1 MDTTEAPLKKS
12 DLQVEMESLVPPLEE
27 RASSGDFQGALDAL
41 MGLEKKGRMVSS
53 YLLINLPLGC
63 FALFSLRRC
72 GLFTPH
78 GPLG

>member
-41 MGLEKKGRMVSS
+41 MGLEKKARMVSCFFPRP
-53 YLLINLPLGC
+53 LLLGC

-72 GLFTPH
+72 GLVYPS
-78 GPLG
+78 